1 MTSARAERS
10 GGLRGGL
17 GIRPRSDRRELIVAL
32 LLGAAG
38 AGLVFLASRQGWAQV
53 RTTPPSPLPSSRVTV
68 TGAALV
74 PYADALVVAG
84 LATLAAVLASRGLA
98 RRLTG
103 VLLAVLGASLA
114 ASAFAVS
121 AAAAVTAASSNIG
134 PATASAGSV
143 TDGGDS
149 AASIVP
155 NVAGAVPHVAFTA
168 AGWQAL
174 VLIGAI
180 MMIAAGALVAW
191 RADKMAVMSS
201 RYDSPTGPAR
211 RTRAGGGAGSG
222 PGHADSVLHADSE
235 HAHSMPASPK
245 ATDPVPADPVPTDP
259 APTDPVPADPVPANS
274 VFADSASIWEA
285 LSRGDDPTADRSAPT
300 GAGSAGGGT
309 RAT

>member
-1 MTSARAERS
+1 
-10 GGLRGGL
+10 
-17 GIRPRSDRRELIVAL
+17 
-32 LLGAAG
+32 
-38 AGLVFLASRQGWAQV
+38 VFLASRQGWAQV
-53 RTTPPSPLPSSRVTV
+53 HTTPPSPLPPSRVTV

-84 LATLAAVLASRGLA
+84 LATLAAVLASRGFA

-103 VLLAVLGASLA
+103 VLLVVLGASLA
-114 ASAFAVS
+114 ASAFTVS
-121 AAAAVTAASSNIG
+121 AAAAVTAASSNVA

-149 AASIVP
+149 AASVVP
-155 NVAGAVPHVAFTA
+155 NVAGAVPHVAFSA

-180 MMIAAGALVAW
+180 LMMGGGILVAW

-211 RTRAGGGAGSG
+211 RTRDGSG
-222 PGHADSVLHADSE
+222 ASSGRKPGPGELATTLRPVRASSESASSGPASSGPASSGTASSGTASSGPTDSV
-235 HAHSMPASPK
+235 P
-245 ATDPVPADPVPTDP
+245 
-259 APTDPVPADPVPANS
+259 
-274 VFADSASIWEA
+274 ADSASIWEA
-285 LSRGDDPTADRSAPT
+285 LSRGDDPTASRSATTP
-300 GAGSAGGGT
+300 AASADRGT

>member
-1 MTSARAERS
+1 MTSVRAERS
-10 GGLRGGL
+10 GGLRAGL
-17 GIRPRSDRRELIVAL
+17 RRGRTGPRSDRRELIVAL

-53 RTTPPSPLPSSRVTV
+53 RTTPPSPLPPSRVTV

-103 VLLAVLGASLA
+103 ILLAVLGASLA
-114 ASAFAVS
+114 ASAFTVS
-121 AAAAVTAASSNIG
+121 AAAAVTAASSNVA

-149 AASIVP
+149 AASVVP
-155 NVAGAVPHVAFTA
+155 NVAGAVPHVAFSA

-180 MMIAAGALVAW
+180 LMIGAGGLVAW
-191 RADKMAVMSS
+191 RGNKMAVMSS

-211 RTRAGGGAGSG
+211 RTRDGSGAGSG
-222 PGHADSVLHADSE
+222 RRPG
-235 HAHSMPASPK
+235 PGQQ
-245 ATDPVPADPVPTDP
+245 ATTLRPVPASS
-259 APTDPVPADPVPANS
+259 VPAGASNSVPAAAGSGPANS
-274 VFADSASIWEA
+274 GPDSMPADSASIWEA
-285 LSRGDDPTADRSAPT
+285 LSRGDDPTAGLSATTPAASGDR
-300 GAGSAGGGT
+300 GT

>member
-10 GGLRGGL
+10 GGLSVGL
-17 GIRPRSDRRELIVAL
+17 GRRRTRPRSDGRELIVVL

-53 RTTPPSPLPSSRVTV
+53 RTTPPSPLPASRVTV

-121 AAAAVTAASSNIG
+121 AASAVTAASSNIG

-149 AASIVP
+149 AASVVP

-174 VLIGAI
+174 VVIGAI

-211 RTRAGGGAGSG
+211 RTRAGDGA
-222 PGHADSVLHADSE
+222 GHADSVLHADSD
-235 HAHSMPASPK
+235 HADSMPASPK
-245 ATDPVPADPVPTDP
+245 AADPVPTDPVPADPVP
-259 APTDPVPADPVPANS
+259 ADPVPADPVPANS

-300 GAGSAGGGT
+300 GAGSVGGGT

>member
-10 GGLRGGL
+10 GGLRVGL
-17 GIRPRSDRRELIVAL
+17 GRGRARPRSDRRELVVAL

-53 RTTPPSPLPSSRVTV
+53 RTTPPSPLPASRVTV

-134 PATASAGSV
+134 PATAGAGSV

-149 AASIVP
+149 AASVVP

-201 RYDSPTGPAR
+201 RYDSPTGSAR
-211 RTRAGGGAGSG
+211 RTRAGGGAGSR
-222 PGHADSVLHADSE
+222 PGHADS
-235 HAHSMPASPK
+235 MPTDPMP
-245 ATDPVPADPVPTDP
+245 TDPVPADPVPADP
-259 APTDPVPADPVPANS
+259 VPADPVPADPVPADPVPANS

-285 LSRGDDPTADRSAPT
+285 LSRGDDPTTDRNAPT

>member
-10 GGLRGGL
+10 GGQRGGL
-17 GIRPRSDRRELIVAL
+17 RSGRTRPRSDRRELIAAL

-53 RTTPPSPLPSSRVTV
+53 RTTPPNPLPPSRVTV

-121 AAAAVTAASSNIG
+121 AAAAVSAASSNIG

-149 AASIVP
+149 AASVVP
-155 NVAGAVPHVAFTA
+155 NVAGAVPHVAFSA

-180 MMIAAGALVAW
+180 MMIGAGALVVW

-201 RYDSPTGPAR
+201 RYDSPTGASR

-222 PGHADSVLHADSE
+222 PASAV
-235 HAHSMPASPK
+235 PASPVV
-245 ATDPVPADPVPTDP
+245 ASAVPASPVV
-259 APTDPVPADPVPANS
+259 ASAVPASPVVANQGNADS
-274 VFADSASIWEA
+274 VFADSASMWEA
-285 LSRGDDPTADRSAPT
+285 LSRGDDPTAGLGATTR
-300 GAGSAGGGT
+300 AGSADNGT

>member
-10 GGLRGGL
+10 GGLRAGPRRGRT
-17 GIRPRSDRRELIVAL
+17 GPRSDRRELIVAL

-53 RTTPPSPLPSSRVTV
+53 RTTPPNPLPPSRVTV

-103 VLLAVLGASLA
+103 LLLAVLGASLA

-121 AAAAVTAASSNIG
+121 AAAAVTAASSNVA

-149 AASIVP
+149 AVSVVP

-180 MMIAAGALVAW
+180 MMICAGVLVAW
-191 RADKMAVMSS
+191 RANRMAVMSS

-211 RTRAGGGAGSG
+211 RTRAGSGRGSG
-222 PGHADSVLHADSE
+222 RGPGPGSQGWRPTPVPVNSVP
-235 HAHSMPASPK
+235 AHNTGPANTVPASNTGP
-245 ATDPVPADPVPTDP
+245 
-259 APTDPVPADPVPANS
+259 
-274 VFADSASIWEA
+274 ADSASIWEA
-285 LSRGDDPTADRSAPT
+285 LSRGDDPTAGASAT
-300 GAGSAGGGT
+300 SWAGSADGGT